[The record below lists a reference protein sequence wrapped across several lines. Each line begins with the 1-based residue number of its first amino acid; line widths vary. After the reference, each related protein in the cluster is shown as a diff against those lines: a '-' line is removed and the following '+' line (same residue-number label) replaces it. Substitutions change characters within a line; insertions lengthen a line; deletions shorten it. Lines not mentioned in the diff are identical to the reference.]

1 MRKLVQLIT
10 VAAGAAT
17 VAAMVMAPAMADPI
31 NLKTGK
37 TIEPRACDIVG
48 GGSNTTEFVVNQ
60 FSVNFNKAVLKTLKS
75 SQNQSSTC
83 ATQKKSFFYSW
94 DALQN
99 ANATSSP
106 NIKFKAGCAAEPR
119 PNGSSAGIAD
129 LATNAGGTTGGH
141 PCLDFARS
149 SRGPKTTDP
158 TTLSFVAFAQDNVT
172 YASLAKSKAFP
183 KGTNA
188 PTNLTVTQLHNIYT
202 CAVTKWNQVGGSSSA
217 TIHPLLPQPNSGTLA
232 FFEAAI
238 GVTAPGPCVDQP
250 ATLEENEGTDP
261 IFSGTNAANEI
272 VPFSAGRFVAQAFH
286 SAKCKTTACATD
298 KTGVFTECKTPGK
311 GQNEFGCDVNGVLK
325 LNDINGTSPTTGSG
339 AKTVLNKPASV
350 VKGGYTNTLVRTL
363 FNVVRGTNSI
373 PKYLQPLFS
382 STGFFC
388 SSAAANTT
396 IENYGFE
403 PAHIK
408 GFPAC
413 GSITKG

>member
-1 MRKLVQLIT
+1 MRKLVQLVT
-10 VAAGAAT
+10 VVAGAAT

-48 GGSNTTEFVVNQ
+48 GGSNTTEFVINQ

-75 SQNQSSTC
+75 NQNQSSTC

-99 ANATSSP
+99 AAATSSP
-106 NIKFKAGCAAEPR
+106 VIKFKSGCASEQR

-129 LATNAGGTTGGH
+129 LTTNAGGNTGGH

-158 TTLSFVAFAQDNVT
+158 TNVSFVAFAQDNVT
-172 YASLAKSKAFP
+172 YASIAKSSKFK
-183 KGTNA
+183 KGSNA
-188 PTNLTVTQLHNIYT
+188 PSNLTVAQLHAIYT
-202 CAVTKWNQVGGSSSA
+202 CSVTKWNQVGGSSNK

-238 GVTAPGPCVDQP
+238 GLLAPGPCVSEP

-261 IFSGTNAANEI
+261 IFSGSNAPNEI
-272 VPFSAGRFVAQAFH
+272 IPFSAGRWVAQAFH

-311 GQNEFGCDVNGVLK
+311 GQNTYGCDVNGTLK
-325 LNDINGTSPTTGSG
+325 LNDINGTNPTKGTGT
-339 AKTVLNKPASV
+339 KTVLNPPASAA
-350 VKGGYTNTLVRTL
+350 KGGFTNTLVRTL
-363 FNVVRGTNSI
+363 FDVVRGTNTI
-373 PKYLQPLFS
+373 PGYLKPLFS
-382 STGFFC
+382 STGFIC
-388 SSAAANTT
+388 AKSSNVT
-396 IENYGFE
+396 IQNYGFE

>member
-48 GGSNTTEFVVNQ
+48 GGSNTTEFVINQ

-75 SQNQSSTC
+75 SQNQTSTC

-106 NIKFKAGCAAEPR
+106 MIKFKSGCAAEQR
-119 PNGSSAGIAD
+119 PNGSSAGVAD
-129 LATNAGGTTGGH
+129 LAANAGGNTGGH

-158 TTLSFVAFAQDNVT
+158 TTVSFVAFAQDNVT
-172 YASLAKSKAFP
+172 YATNSKA
-183 KGTNA
+183 TNA
-188 PTNLTVTQLHNIYT
+188 PKNLTVAQLHAIYT
-202 CAVTKWNQVGGSSSA
+202 CSVTNWNQVGGKKG
-217 TIHPLLPQPNSGTLA
+217 TIKPLLPQPNSGTLA

-238 GVTAPGPCVDQP
+238 GLTAPGACVDQP

-261 IFSGTNAANEI
+261 IFKVDSANEI
-272 VPFSAGRFVAQAFH
+272 VPISAGRFVAQAFH
-286 SAKCKTTACATD
+286 SAKCKTTSCATD

-311 GQNEFGCDVNGVLK
+311 GQNEFGCDVNGALK
-325 LNDINGTSPTTGSG
+325 LNNVNGTSPTKGTG
-339 AKTVLNKPASV
+339 AKTVLNPPASV
-350 VKGGYTNTLVRTL
+350 AKGGFTDILVRTL
-363 FNVVRGTNSI
+363 FNVVRGTNTI
-373 PKYLQPLFS
+373 PGYLKPLFS
-382 STGFFC
+382 STGFLC
-388 SSAAANTT
+388 AKSSSTT
-396 IENYGFE
+396 VQNYGFE
-403 PAHIK
+403 PAHLK